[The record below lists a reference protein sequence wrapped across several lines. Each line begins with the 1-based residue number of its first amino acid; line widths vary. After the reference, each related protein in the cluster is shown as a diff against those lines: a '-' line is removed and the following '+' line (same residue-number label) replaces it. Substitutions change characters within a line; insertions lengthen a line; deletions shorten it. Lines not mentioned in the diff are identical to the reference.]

1 MQAESPAMRP
11 SLAIAALSG
20 LVLVACSGFGAV
32 YPPRPPASPGAPTA
46 DPSPSRVVV
55 HLSVSGRALQTTLDE
70 AVPKTGDGSFSLLRT
85 QRKYTWDR
93 TPFEVSFAQGRV
105 VLVTKAHANVD
116 LPASSL
122 DFPLEIRVVAEPV
135 VSAEYQVK
143 LQSVEVKVTSTDK
156 RLVVAD
162 HVAGVFDTIAKE
174 LDAKIRAFAYDLKP
188 SLGEAHARLAKPME
202 FPIGEARGCATVKVL
217 GIEAGPTVIADG
229 LEKDIALVVAP
240 EVTLPCASA
249 APGPLPAFA
258 NVASVPSGPFTVTV
272 PIAARYD
279 ELARAMGVL
288 FTDGKY
294 FFSAEFPKLYLE
306 NPEVYDSQGQIVLK
320 VHLRGPVK
328 KFGIETDL
336 DGDIYFSGH
345 LAIADNEIQVPDL
358 EPTVETKNL
367 LLSLKAMADGQ
378 KMRDQARTAL
388 RLDLGER
395 LRSVRERLSTDLT
408 FGAAGACFRA
418 AVDKIELTSAHTHG
432 SYLRAY
438 VAATARASA
447 QMPCPSP

>member
-1 MQAESPAMRP
+1 MRRFLSVGLPA
-11 SLAIAALSG
+11 LA
-20 LVLVACSGFGAV
+20 LVGCSSFGPV
-32 YPPRPPASPGAPTA
+32 YPPRPPATPAAPVA

-55 HLSVSGRALQTTLDE
+55 HLSVTGAALRTTLDE
-70 AVPKTGDGSFSLLRT
+70 AVPKSGDGSFALLRT

-93 TPFEVSFAQGRV
+93 TPFDVAFSGGRV

-116 LPASSL
+116 MPVGSL
-122 DFPLEIRVVAEPV
+122 DFPLEIKVVAEPV

-143 LQSVEVKVTSTDK
+143 LQSIEVKVTSTDK

-174 LDAKIRAFAYDLKP
+174 LEAKVRAFAYDVKP
-188 SLGEAHARLAKPME
+188 SLGEAHARLAKPIE
-202 FPIGEARGCATVKVL
+202 FPVGDARGCASVKVL

-229 LEKDIALVVAP
+229 LEKDIAIVVAP
-240 EVTLPCASA
+240 SVTIPCAGETPTA
-249 APGPLPAFA
+249 LPTFA
-258 NVASVPSGPFTVTV
+258 NVAAIPTGPFTVTV

-306 NPEVYDSQGQIVLK
+306 APEVYDSQGQIVLK
-320 VHLRGPVK
+320 VHLHGPVK
-328 KFGIETDL
+328 KLGLETEL

-345 LAIADNEIQVPDL
+345 LAVADNEIQVPDL
-358 EPTVETKNL
+358 EPTIETKNL

-378 KMRDQARTAL
+378 KIRDQARTAL

-395 LRSVRERLSTDLT
+395 LRGVRERLSTDLT
-408 FGAAGACFRA
+408 FGGAGACFRG

-438 VAATARASA
+438 VAVTARATA
-447 QMPCPSP
+447 QMPCPAP

>member
-1 MQAESPAMRP
+1 M
-11 SLAIAALSG
+11 
-20 LVLVACSGFGAV
+20 
-32 YPPRPPASPGAPTA
+32 
-46 DPSPSRVVV
+46 
-55 HLSVSGRALQTTLDE
+55 
-70 AVPKTGDGSFSLLRT
+70 
-85 QRKYTWDR
+85 
-93 TPFEVSFAQGRV
+93 
-105 VLVTKAHANVD
+105 
-116 LPASSL
+116 
-122 DFPLEIRVVAEPV
+122 
-135 VSAEYQVK
+135 
-143 LQSVEVKVTSTDK
+143 
-156 RLVVAD
+156 
-162 HVAGVFDTIAKE
+162 
-174 LDAKIRAFAYDLKP
+174 
-188 SLGEAHARLAKPME
+188 
-202 FPIGEARGCATVKVL
+202 
-217 GIEAGPTVIADG
+217 
-229 LEKDIALVVAP
+229 
-240 EVTLPCASA
+240 
-249 APGPLPAFA
+249 
-258 NVASVPSGPFTVTV
+258 
-272 PIAARYD
+272 
-279 ELARAMGVL
+279 
-288 FTDGKY
+288 
-294 FFSAEFPKLYLE
+294 
-306 NPEVYDSQGQIVLK
+306 LK

>member
-1 MQAESPAMRP
+1 MRIAPPPAV
-11 SLAIAALSG
+11 LA
-20 LVLVACSGFGAV
+20 LVALTLASCSTFGAV
-32 YPPRPPASPGAPTA
+32 YPPRPPATPGAPTA
-46 DPSPSRVVV
+46 DPSPSRVVAHV
-55 HLSVSGRALQTTLDE
+55 SVAGSALRATIDA
-70 AVPKTGDGSFSLLRT
+70 AVPKSGEGAFTLLRT
-85 QRKYTWDR
+85 RRKYTWDR
-93 TPFEVSFAQGRV
+93 TPFEVSFSQGRI

-116 LPASSL
+116 MPVGSL

-143 LQSVEVKVTSTDK
+143 LQSTEVKVTSTDR

-174 LDAKIRAFAYDLKP
+174 LDGQVKGFAYDLRPALAEAYARISKP
-188 SLGEAHARLAKPME
+188 IELPVGD
-202 FPIGEARGCATVKVL
+202 ARGCATVKVL
-217 GIEAGPTVIADG
+217 GIEAGPTIIADG

-240 EVTLPCASA
+240 EVTMPCATA
-249 APGPLPAFA
+249 VATGPLPAFA
-258 NVASVPSGPFTVTV
+258 NVAMVPPGPFTVTV

-320 VHLRGPVK
+320 VHLKGPVK
-328 KFGIETDL
+328 KLGIETDL

-358 EPTVETKNL
+358 EPTIETSNL
-367 LLSLKAMADGQ
+367 LLSLKAMADG
-378 KMRDQARTAL
+378 KKIRDQARTAL

-395 LRSVRERLSTDLT
+395 LRGVREKLSTDLT
-408 FGAAGACFRA
+408 FRTPSACFQG
-418 AVDKIELTSAHTHG
+418 AVDKLELTSAHTHG

-438 VAATARASA
+438 VAVTARASA
-447 QMPCPSP
+447 QMPCPAVGSP